1 MLRFI
6 QGLAV
11 LPSLRILVQL
21 KKKIKCWI
29 VDGTKNNAPNPNP
42 LKLPFSTPHLFSGS
56 EFIKGKTCWE
66 TLVIY
71 LRLRSLQP
79 GVAELMLSSATA
91 GRSERRLG
99 LFWTESF
106 WSYLLFSRTDYLK
119 STLHSPGTAYRFPV
133 FSSSTFAL
141 VCWWLC
147 RLPASIHCLLSAKRG
162 LKWATEHR
170 KQQPACLILTCLVN
184 I

>member
-11 LPSLRILVQL
+11 FSNLRILVQL
-21 KKKIKCWI
+21 KKKKEKKSWI

-42 LKLPFSTPHLFSGS
+42 LKLAFSTPHLFSVS

-71 LRLRSLQP
+71 LKLRSLQP
-79 GVAELMLSSATA
+79 GSAELMLSSATA
-91 GRSERRLG
+91 GWRERKPG

-106 WSYLLFSRTDYLK
+106 WSYLLFWLTDWLK
-119 STLHSPGTAYRFPV
+119 STLHSPQAAYRFPV

-141 VCWWLC
+141 VGRWLKC

-162 LKWATEHR
+162 LKWASEHR
-170 KQQPACLILTCLVN
+170 KQ
-184 I
+184 